1 MVFATGRIPQRS
13 MIRIGIVLDLLFI
26 ALITAMS
33 LLIF

>member
-1 MVFATGRIPQRS
+1 MVYATGRIPQRT
-13 MIRIGIVLDLLFI
+13 MIRVGFVMNLVFI